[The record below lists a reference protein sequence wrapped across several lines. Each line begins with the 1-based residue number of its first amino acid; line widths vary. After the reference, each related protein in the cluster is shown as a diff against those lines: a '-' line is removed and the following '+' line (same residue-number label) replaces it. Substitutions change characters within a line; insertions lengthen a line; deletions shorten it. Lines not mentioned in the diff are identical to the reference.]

1 MVFFHILI
9 TKDACKANAWVQ
21 NADNYMQ
28 MLKKESLP
36 YLEDSRQGSDC
47 NF

>member
-9 TKDACKANAWVQ
+9 TNDTCKANAWVQ

-28 MLKKESLP
+28 MLKKESPP